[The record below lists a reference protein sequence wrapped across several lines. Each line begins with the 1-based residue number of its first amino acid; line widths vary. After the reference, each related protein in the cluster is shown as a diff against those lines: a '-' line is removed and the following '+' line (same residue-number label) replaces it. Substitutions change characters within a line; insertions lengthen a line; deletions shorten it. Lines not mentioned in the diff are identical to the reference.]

1 MGFSATW
8 KVHNC
13 AEIYA
18 ENVAVCQVGNE
29 PINSWWSELLAK
41 EYTYNMFESQSFLN
55 CVVYN
60 HVTSE

>member
-55 CVVYN
+55 CVV
-60 HVTSE
+60 